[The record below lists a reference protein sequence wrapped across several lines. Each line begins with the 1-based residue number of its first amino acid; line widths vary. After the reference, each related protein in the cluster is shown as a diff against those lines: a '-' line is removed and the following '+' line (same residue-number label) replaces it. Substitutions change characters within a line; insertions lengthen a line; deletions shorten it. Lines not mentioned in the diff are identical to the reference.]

1 MQSNIDQ
8 ILNPLKYLIL
18 SYIVLIQYL
27 RAHSHVILIFI
38 FNYILRFADNNIA
51 APLIEDDVLSSWCT
65 ILKPISTNPFSFA
78 E

>member
-1 MQSNIDQ
+1 MQRNIDR

-38 FNYILRFADNNIA
+38 FNNILRFADNNIA
-51 APLIEDDVLSSWCT
+51 APFIEDDVLPSWCS
-65 ILKPISTNPFSFA
+65 IFKPISTDPFSVA